1 MIAST
6 SVLYP
11 PAMPAML
18 TPSICLNPKK
28 MKLSEISSKQIAPY
42 KKWLRNSEQ
51 VQNVLVLVF
60 SLKGSFFFAFQR
72 RKPVAWVRCF
82 VFGVHTY
89 FSGGSLSCLL
99 PHVLFCFIVFV
110 LLTRF
115 SFFFPFLFLFKPC
128 RVFKRGELVGPTKE
142 KIIHLTFPFLHRFYL
157 GCFG

>member
-82 VFGVHTY
+82 VFGVPT
-89 FSGGSLSCLL
+89 FFLVELCLTL
-99 PHVLFCFIVFV
+99 CFV
-110 LLTRF
+110 LLF
-115 SFFFPFLFLFKPC
+115 LFFLPVSFFSPSFLFLFKETLSC
-128 RVFKRGELVGPTKE
+128 FKRGELWTHQR
-142 KIIHLTFPFLHRFYL
+142 KIIHLPFLA
-157 GCFG
+157 